1 MTCRQNLV
9 LGLFVAL
16 MLPLACVRGT
26 HAAAPIGQS
35 TAPSDASVPD
45 ITLRRS
51 STTTAAGKPATW
63 KASNHDASADIRF
76 KKPAL
81 AAASTASIAPA
92 RNATSSIPAQ
102 SKSAGPA
109 NAPREPVNI
118 SHAARQT
125 SVEARPSSTEPAV
138 PNVTFASP
146 RVATQQAT
154 TPAKTSIA
162 ATAKIEESSYPEVTQ
177 AIAAEQ
183 IEQPHQLPI
192 EASQPRTESSPS
204 ITSEPQAAGQSRPEI
219 RLTDEQLQL
228 VSRILQDH
236 QVMRAAEE
244 EMPPAPGAAGG
255 GENGTNGAK
264 NHAPELDGNHAP
276 ALDGEA
282 MYYGECC
289 PPQPRL
295 FWSTGIEATF
305 LSPDLNSDGVS
316 VTVEEIDEDRHDVCT
331 TLSDDVDDFYVSPR
345 IWLGVQGCCWGANL
359 RYWHLQASEG
369 AFDPSIGSLGTW
381 DAFDCGTPDFGFMTC
396 SSLEAYTIDLELT
409 RRFCLND
416 CAMQAA
422 VGLRHAE
429 IEHSEGLW
437 ALANADEG
445 LLTGFA
451 RANRLSRGTGL
462 MFGLYGRKPVFPCSC
477 VHWFYNARWSALWGP
492 TQTSVETFASVQ
504 TIADPNISGSAAS
517 VNAAYTNVDDTLF
530 IGEIQLGLEWDYC
543 LQCVPANAF
552 FRAALEYQRWDGGK
566 GWSQSQSF
574 AGATIVGQ
582 VDPTSVI
589 TADAAASAP
598 QMDLIGIS
606 LATGLTW

>member
-9 LGLFVAL
+9 LGLSFAL
-16 MLPLACVRGT
+16 LVPLASAGGSQAATRSQS
-26 HAAAPIGQS
+26 AAA
-35 TAPSDASVPD
+35 SDASAVPE
-45 ITLRRS
+45 ITLRRG
-51 STTTAAGKPATW
+51 STTTAAGKPAAW
-63 KASNHDASADIRF
+63 KASSYDASADIRF

-81 AAASTASIAPA
+81 AAASTGTNAPA
-92 RNATSSIPAQ
+92 HNTISAISAQ
-102 SKSAGPA
+102 PRSAGPA
-109 NAPREPVNI
+109 NSPSEPLTNSDAPRQATQAKPA
-118 SHAARQT
+118 SA
-125 SVEARPSSTEPAV
+125 EPAV
-138 PNVTFASP
+138 PNVAFASP
-146 RVATQQAT
+146 RAAAQQAAP
-154 TPAKTSIA
+154 PART
-162 ATAKIEESSYPEVTQ
+162 ATISPARIEDNSYPQVTQ

-183 IEQPHQLPI
+183 VEQTNQLPSANA
-192 EASQPRTESSPS
+192 ASNGSAIPSAAIQPSAA
-204 ITSEPQAAGQSRPEI
+204 SEPRPAI

-228 VSRILQDH
+228 VSRILLDN
-236 QVMRAAEE
+236 QVTSAAEE
-244 EMPPAPGAAGG
+244 EALPPAPGGAGTRG
-255 GENGTNGAK
+255 NGTNGDK
-264 NHAPELDGNHAP
+264 NHAPELDGHAP
-276 ALDGEA
+276 ELDGDT

-289 PPQPRL
+289 PPRPRL
-295 FWSTGIEATF
+295 FWTAGVEATF

-316 VTVEEIDEDRHDVCT
+316 VTVEEIDEDRYDICT

-359 RYWHLQASEG
+359 RYWHLQAAEG

-416 CAMQAA
+416 CAMQASA
-422 VGLRHAE
+422 GLRHAE

-437 ALANADEG
+437 ALADADEG

-462 MFGLYGRKPVFPCSC
+462 MFGLYGRKPIFPCSC

-492 TQTSVETFASVQ
+492 TQTAVETFASVQ

-552 FRAALEYQRWDGGK
+552 FRAAFEYQRWDGGK

-598 QMDLIGIS
+598 QMDLFGIS